1 MKDSEFLK
9 VNGVKMS
16 VIKELTLF
24 DFDESAHNI
33 TQKNITQK
41 KNSKWALEVMTKTT
55 HNPHENDK

>member
-24 DFDESAHNI
+24 DFDECAHNI
-33 TQKNITQK
+33 TQKNITLK
-41 KNSKWALEVMTKTT
+41 K
-55 HNPHENDK
+55 